1 MTIDKVGTV
10 APDGTVTLSGTYRCH
25 DTSGLAFVSVVGAAG
40 LRPRAARH
48 RRHPAVCDGL
58 STRG

>member
-1 MTIDKVGTV
+1 M
-10 APDGTVTLSGTYRCH
+10 TLSGTYRCH